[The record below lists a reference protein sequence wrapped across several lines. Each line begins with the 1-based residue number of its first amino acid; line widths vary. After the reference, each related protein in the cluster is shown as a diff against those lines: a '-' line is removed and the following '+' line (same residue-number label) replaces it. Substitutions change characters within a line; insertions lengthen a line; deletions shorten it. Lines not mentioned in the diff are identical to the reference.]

1 MTRQRNRNIKE
12 KLVLKNY
19 MKYWQIKKSAQNLLQ
34 KRIYEGLL
42 WYIKRGYRENQ
53 MKIKKD
59 MNEYK
64 EQVINNQKFR

>member
-1 MTRQRNRNIKE
+1 
-12 KLVLKNY
+12 

-64 EQVINNQKFR
+64 EKVINNQKFR